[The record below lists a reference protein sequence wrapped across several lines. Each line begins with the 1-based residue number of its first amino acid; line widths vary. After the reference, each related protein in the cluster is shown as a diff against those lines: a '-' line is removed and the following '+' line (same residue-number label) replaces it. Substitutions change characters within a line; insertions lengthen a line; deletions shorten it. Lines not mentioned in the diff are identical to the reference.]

1 MIFVGCSFIGLQA
14 QTDSIKARL
23 DSLMQDPLLERTQL
37 GLMVYDLTA
46 DSTIYTYGAKQT
58 LRPASTMKLLTA
70 VTALDQLGG
79 DYQSQADKAGSFGY
93 SAGRRKRDRSASS

>member
-14 QTDSIKARL
+14 QTDSIQARL
-23 DSLMQDPLLERTQL
+23 DSLMKDPLLERTQL
-37 GLMVYDLTA
+37 GLLVYDLTA
-46 DSTIYTYGAKQT
+46 DSTIYSYGAKQT

-79 DYQSQADKAGSFGY
+79 DYQYRTSLHYTGEVKDATSIV
-93 SAGRRKRDRSASS
+93 

>member
-46 DSTIYTYGAKQT
+46 DSTIYT
-58 LRPASTMKLLTA
+58 
-70 VTALDQLGG
+70 
-79 DYQSQADKAGSFGY
+79 
-93 SAGRRKRDRSASS
+93 